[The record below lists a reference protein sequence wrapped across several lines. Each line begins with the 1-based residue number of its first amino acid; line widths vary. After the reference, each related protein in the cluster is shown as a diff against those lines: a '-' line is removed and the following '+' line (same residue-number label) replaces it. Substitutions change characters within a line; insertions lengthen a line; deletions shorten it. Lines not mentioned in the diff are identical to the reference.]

1 MVSLQKF
8 GESCLSEGDL
18 RNVREYFLRKFTIVK
33 RDDVSSKMRVEL
45 ISPSR
50 LKLILLFRIYEIIK
64 KVKLEVS
71 IGKYKLREITLEDEA
86 NINYNNS

>member
-1 MVSLQKF
+1 MSLQKF

-18 RNVREYFLRKFTIVK
+18 RNAREYFLRKFTIVK

-86 NINYNNS
+86 NINYNDS

>member
-1 MVSLQKF
+1 MSLQKF

-18 RNVREYFLRKFTIVK
+18 RNAREYFLRKFTIVK

-50 LKLILLFRIYEIIK
+50 LKLILLFRIYQIIK

>member
-1 MVSLQKF
+1 MSLQKF

-18 RNVREYFLRKFTIVK
+18 RNAREYFLRKFTIVK

>member
-1 MVSLQKF
+1 MSLQKF

-64 KVKLEVS
+64 KVKLEIS
-71 IGKYKLREITLEDEA
+71 IGKYKLRWKMKQT
-86 NINYNNS
+86 

>member
-1 MVSLQKF
+1 MSLQKF

-18 RNVREYFLRKFTIVK
+18 RNVWKYFLRKFTIVK